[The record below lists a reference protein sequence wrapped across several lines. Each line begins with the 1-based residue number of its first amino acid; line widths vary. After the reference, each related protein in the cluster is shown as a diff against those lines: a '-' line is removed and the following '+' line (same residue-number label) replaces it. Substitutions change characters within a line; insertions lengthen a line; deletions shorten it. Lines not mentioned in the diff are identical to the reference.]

1 MSTDSVLVNRAA
13 VLTLWA
19 AIVAERLGYDRE
31 TALTLGRAVAGLNA
45 QSKGRR
51 LGIYAEPSLEVPAR
65 KGNEPAKP
73 APSAGGVPVS
83 PVVKKQR
90 VVKPAE
96 LLTATYLETQADVDA
111 CYEIVTLQALP
122 PAGYEQ
128 LLAAHKSEAS
138 PSGYDDDALRLA
150 VTGIGTGA
158 IVATLVSRS
167 LRAILFGVTATDWRV
182 YAVVA
187 VVVLAFAFLA
197 TFGPARSAAR
207 IDPMVALRNE

>member
-73 APSAGGVPVS
+73 APKTAFLLGRGVPVIRT
-83 PVVKKQR
+83 PEGLRAVVKGR
-90 VVKPAE
+90 VENPDSVKRYLKEKFGESLPDAQAAMRALGKAYPPE
-96 LLTATYLETQADVDA
+96 RLTEIAFSL
-111 CYEIVTLQALP
+111 YEEFRPEI
-122 PAGYEQ
+122 
-128 LLAAHKSEAS
+128 
-138 PSGYDDDALRLA
+138 PSGTKGWGAKGPLDLNRIKALAQR
-150 VTGIGTGA
+150 GT
-158 IVATLVSRS
+158 RS
-167 LRAILFGVTATDWRV
+167 
-182 YAVVA
+182 
-187 VVVLAFAFLA
+187 
-197 TFGPARSAAR
+197 
-207 IDPMVALRNE
+207 